1 MPGYRLRTGKPPLA
15 AKWPPDPQSMQRL
28 EVSHDGGSV
37 LLVVFFREGWH
48 FILDPA
54 LDNKG
59 HMCTTNLELQKA
71 RGILTSIRVLT
82 MAVSTA
88 LKEKPSSSGC
98 QVFRGER
105 RVSRC
110 RLLPEV
116 VPIDAASRKC
126 RDQDEDR
133 RANASHRTLDF
144 ERGHDHGTPPPLKSS
159 SPPKYP
165 AAATNPEANNI
176 KIRYRHSP
184 VRDIASLTTSLQT
197 AKATRRPKAG
207 QTNR

>member
-1 MPGYRLRTGKPPLA
+1 MK
-15 AKWPPDPQSMQRL
+15 RL
-28 EVSHDGGSV
+28 EVSHDGGGV
-37 LLVVFFREGWH
+37 LQVVFFREGWH
-48 FILDPA
+48 LILDPA
-54 LDNKG
+54 LDEEG
-59 HMCTTNLELQKA
+59 HMGATNLELPKA
-71 RGILTSIRVLT
+71 RGILTSIRVLP
-82 MAVSTA
+82 MAMSTT
-88 LKEKPSSSGC
+88 LKEKTSSSGC
-98 QVFRGER
+98 QGFRGER

-165 AAATNPEANNI
+165 AAATNPEARNI

-184 VRDIASLTTSLQT
+184 VRDITSLTTNLQT